1 MFNVNC
7 NWLQTGTVFMIQA
20 INMTETVELS
30 VHVHSQL
37 FMSAAAM
44 SGGMFFKT
52 RLRPMVPMVRES
64 EGILKMIHSK
74 LSFNF
79 IIQNDKKDLNFYS
92 Y

>member
-1 MFNVNC
+1 
-7 NWLQTGTVFMIQA
+7 MIQA

-52 RLRPMVPMVRES
+52 RLGPMVPMVGES
-64 EGILKMIHSK
+64 RGILKVPHCRHQNLFKMI
-74 LSFNF
+74 
-79 IIQNDKKDLNFYS
+79 KKDLNFYS